1 MNAPEVV
8 RRYATTL
15 LEAADET
22 GATAAVQGDVER
34 LLETVRQSGE
44 LAEFLANPLTASQ
57 AQANV
62 LRELFSGKVEV
73 LTLNFLQLMAVRG
86 RASIIGAALDSF
98 LDQVAEREG
107 IISAEVR
114 SAVALSE
121 EQCQR
126 LRERLE
132 HRSGRTVR
140 LDVQVDASLRGGAI
154 VRVGDTVFDG
164 SVNTYLERLQAR
176 LAG

>member
-8 RRYATTL
+8 RRYAATL

-22 GATAAVQGDVER
+22 GATAAVQRDVER
-34 LLETVRQSGE
+34 LLDTVRQSGE

-73 LTLNFLQLMAVRG
+73 LTLNFLRLMAVRG
-86 RASIIGAALDSF
+86 RASIIGAALENF

-121 EQCQR
+121 EQFQR
-126 LRERLE
+126 LQERLE

>member
-8 RRYATTL
+8 RRYAATL

-22 GATAAVQGDVER
+22 GAATAVQRDVER
-34 LLETVRQSGE
+34 LLETLRQSGE
-44 LAEFLANPLTASQ
+44 LAEFLANPLADSQ

-62 LRELFSGKVEV
+62 LGELFSGKVEV
-73 LTLNFLQLMAVRG
+73 LTLNFLQLMALRS
-86 RASIIGAALDSF
+86 RASIIGAALGNF
-98 LDQVAEREG
+98 LDQVVEREG
-107 IISAEVR
+107 IITAEVR

-126 LRERLE
+126 LQARLE
-132 HRSGRTVR
+132 RRSGRTVR
-140 LDVQVDASLRGGAI
+140 LHVQLDASLGGGAI

>member
-8 RRYATTL
+8 RRYAATL

-22 GATAAVQGDVER
+22 GATTAVQRDVER

-57 AQANV
+57 AQANA

-73 LTLNFLQLMAVRG
+73 LTLNFLRLMAVRG
-86 RASIIGAALDSF
+86 RASIICAALESF

-121 EQCQR
+121 EQYQR

-132 HRSGRTVR
+132 RRSGRTVR

>member
-22 GATAAVQGDVER
+22 GATTAVQRDVER

-73 LTLNFLQLMAVRG
+73 LTLNFLRLMAVRG
-86 RASIIGAALDSF
+86 RASIIGAALESF

>member
-8 RRYATTL
+8 RRYAATL

-22 GATAAVQGDVER
+22 GATTAVQRDVER
-34 LLETVRQSGE
+34 LLETLRQSGE
-44 LAEFLANPLTASQ
+44 LAEFLANPLADSQ

-62 LRELFSGKVEV
+62 LEELFSGKVEV
-73 LTLNFLQLMAVRG
+73 LTLNFLQLMAVRS
-86 RASIIGAALDSF
+86 RASIIGAALGNF
-98 LDQVAEREG
+98 LDQVVEREG

-126 LRERLE
+126 LRARLAR
-132 HRSGRTVR
+132 RSGLTVR
-140 LDVQVDASLRGGAI
+140 LDVQVDAGLGGGAI

>member
-8 RRYATTL
+8 RRYAVTL
-15 LEAADET
+15 LAAADET
-22 GATAAVQGDVER
+22 GETEAVQRDVER
-34 LLETVRQSGE
+34 LLEIVRQSGE
-44 LAEFLANPLTASQ
+44 LAEFLASPLTASQ
-57 AQANV
+57 VQANV

-73 LTLNFLQLMAVRG
+73 LTLNFLQLMSVRG
-86 RASIIGAALDSF
+86 RASIIGAALESF

-114 SAVALSE
+114 SAVALNE

-126 LRERLE
+126 LRECLE

-140 LDVQVDASLRGGAI
+140 LDVQVDASLRGGVV

-164 SVNTYLERLQAR
+164 SVNTYIERLRAR

>member
-22 GATAAVQGDVER
+22 GATTAVQRDVER

-57 AQANV
+57 AQGNA

-86 RASIIGAALDSF
+86 RASIIGAALGKFS
-98 LDQVAEREG
+98 
-107 IISAEVR
+107 R
-114 SAVALSE
+114 SSRRARRHN
-121 EQCQR
+121 QR
-126 LRERLE
+126 
-132 HRSGRTVR
+132 
-140 LDVQVDASLRGGAI
+140 
-154 VRVGDTVFDG
+154 
-164 SVNTYLERLQAR
+164 
-176 LAG
+176 

>member
-8 RRYATTL
+8 RRYAATL

-22 GATAAVQGDVER
+22 GATAAVQRDVER

-44 LAEFLANPLTASQ
+44 LAEFLANPLAASQ
-57 AQANV
+57 VQANV

-73 LTLNFLQLMAVRG
+73 LTLNFLRLMAVRG
-86 RASIIGAALDSF
+86 RASIIGAALESF

-126 LRERLE
+126 LRERLA

>member
-8 RRYATTL
+8 RRYAVTL

-22 GATAAVQGDVER
+22 GATAAVQRDVER

-44 LAEFLANPLTASQ
+44 LTEFLANPLADSQ

-86 RASIIGAALDSF
+86 RASVIDAARKFS
-98 LDQVAEREG
+98 
-107 IISAEVR
+107 
-114 SAVALSE
+114 
-121 EQCQR
+121 
-126 LRERLE
+126 
-132 HRSGRTVR
+132 RSGRR
-140 LDVQVDASLRGGAI
+140 ARGHNQ
-154 VRVGDTVFDG
+154 R
-164 SVNTYLERLQAR
+164 
-176 LAG
+176 

>member
-8 RRYATTL
+8 RRYAVTL

-22 GATAAVQGDVER
+22 GATAAVQRDVER

-44 LAEFLANPLTASQ
+44 LAEFLANPLADGQ
-57 AQANV
+57 AQANA

-73 LTLNFLQLMAVRG
+73 LTLNFLRLMAVRG
-86 RASIIGAALDSF
+86 RASIIGAALGSF

-132 HRSGRTVR
+132 HHSGRKVR